1 MPLTSV
7 QLYTKSVIDQLSVP
21 GTDQLVQAYVTPP
34 AVGTLDNPVAVI
46 EGGRL
51 AGRRQTAPRGQGFK
65 RLGWVVDVY
74 LAYLS
79 NPDSETIDIEFPQV
93 IDAVMAAFWTTT
105 MPLFIDPLGNRVDAS
120 QASAADSQILAIG
133 EDFELEY
140 PPERTPASL
149 RMVYYVARLG
159 LDVYEA
165 VQA

>member
-7 QLYTKSVIDQLSVP
+7 QLYAQSVINQLAIP
-21 GTDQLVQAYVTPP
+21 GTTQTVQAYVTPP
-34 AVGTLDNPVAVI
+34 TVSNLDNPVAVI
-46 EGGRL
+46 EGSRL
-51 AGRRQTAPRGQGFK
+51 TGRRQTAPRTYGFK
-65 RLGWVVDVY
+65 HLAWVVDVY
-74 LAYLS
+74 LAYLT
-79 NPDSETIDIEFPQV
+79 NPDSPTIDTEFPQV
-93 IDAVMAAFWTTT
+93 IDAVMAAYWSVS
-105 MPLFIDPLGNRVDAS
+105 MPLAIDGAGNRVDPGTAGS
-120 QASAADSQILAIG
+120 SQILAIG